1 MRVCTFHAVPFLAD
15 GWPVVTKDVQYSLIA
30 SKRAKSSAFAFD
42 VGPKNASR
50 SAPWNDPMWGL
61 SYLDDRIISL

>member
-1 MRVCTFHAVPFLAD
+1 MRVCTFHAMPFLED

-30 SKRAKSSAFAFD
+30 LKRAKSSAFALAFD

-50 SAPWNDPMWGL
+50 SALWTDPRWGL
-61 SYLDDRIISL
+61 S

>member
-61 SYLDDRIISL
+61 S